1 VSAFLIQNCDR
12 KSFVG
17 FSLRNQL
24 SLFLE
29 ENMARPLFLII
40 CLAVILG
47 GCTPGAGK
55 PEEFQAW
62 PVPIEVRI
70 ARGAF
75 SREPEAGE
83 IRLEGLAGEVLSTQ
97 VAVKSNRD
105 IKGLSGSVSDFAAP
119 GGAVIPSSCARVR
132 YGAFLKVDETMM
144 LTADPLLEERAVDV
158 PANLAQPVW
167 LTLKVPRDQ
176 EPGIYHGK
184 FEVTAASGIG
194 KKFDLSV
201 EVLPAV
207 LPEPWDWTY
216 YLNIW
221 QDPSGVARAYNVE
234 VWSEEH
240 WRILERYAENF
251 AAHGMKSI
259 MTSIV
264 YDPWKSQSGYPFDT
278 MVEWK
283 YPGEFKAGGAGLFQ
297 WDFTVFDRYV
307 ELMMKAGVRE
317 KIDCYALVMGPGST
331 REAHI
336 RYLDTLAGEYRTA
349 ELTVGEPLW
358 REAWTAFLPV
368 FRKHLKEKGWFD
380 KALLGFDE
388 KPEQVMKII
397 FDFIISTAP
406 DFKLAAS
413 GGYPGD
419 ERKWGDEIV
428 FHYDEMA
435 DPVRWAE
442 IEPVVRRMH
451 RDRKKYVS
459 WYTACMPYFPNVYLY
474 SPLRECRLL
483 AWLSWKY
490 GFDGYTRWAVNAYPE
505 NVWDQPRY
513 KWHSGDN
520 YFTYPG
526 SGGPLDGMRWE
537 LVRQGI
543 QDYEALRIA
552 WELCEKAGR
561 GDLLQKLRR
570 AVATGSIVDSCRWI
584 PLVEEARK
592 IVNEVIRELGR

>member
-1 VSAFLIQNCDR
+1 
-12 KSFVG
+12 
-17 FSLRNQL
+17 
-24 SLFLE
+24 
-29 ENMARPLFLII
+29 MARLLFFTL
-40 CLAVILG
+40 CLAVVFSGCSSEG
-47 GCTPGAGK
+47 GNPQVFDT
-55 PEEFQAW
+55 W

-70 ARGAF
+70 AQGAF
-75 SREPEAGE
+75 TRQPEIKNIG
-83 IRLEGLAGEVLSTQ
+83 LEGLAGEVLSAQ

-105 IKGLSGSVSDFAAP
+105 IKGLKGSVSDLAGP
-119 GGAVIPSSCARVR
+119 GGAVIPANCAQVR
-132 YGAFLKVDETMM
+132 YGAFLLVDETMM
-144 LTADPLLEERAVDV
+144 LTADPLLEDEAVDV
-158 PANLAQPVW
+158 AANLVQPVW
-167 LTLKVPRDQ
+167 LTLKLPR
-176 EPGIYHGK
+176 ELVPGIYKGK
-184 FEVTAASGIG
+184 FEVEAASGG
-194 KKFDLSV
+194 RAEFDLSV
-201 EVLPAV
+201 EILPAV
-207 LPEPWDWTY
+207 LPQPWDWIY

-221 QDPSGVARAYNVE
+221 QDPSGVARAYKVG

-251 AAHGMKSI
+251 AAHGMKAI

-283 YPGEFKAGGAGLFQ
+283 YPGEFVKGGASRFE

-307 ELMMKAGVRE
+307 ELMIAAGVRE

-331 REAHI
+331 LDAHI
-336 RYLDTLAGEYRTA
+336 RYLDTTAGEYRTA
-349 ELTVGEPLW
+349 ELTVGEPMW
-358 REAWTAFLPV
+358 QEAWTAFLPV
-368 FRKHLKEKGWFD
+368 FRKHLKDKGWFE

-388 KPEQVMKII
+388 KPEKVMKII
-397 FDFIISTAP
+397 FDFIINTAP

-451 RDRKKYVS
+451 QDEKKYVS
-459 WYTACMPYFPNVYLY
+459 WYTACMPYFPNIYLY

-505 NVWDQPRY
+505 DVWDQPRY

-526 SGGPLDGMRWE
+526 KGGPLDGMRWE
-537 LVRQGI
+537 LIRQGI

-552 WELCEKAGR
+552 WEMCEKAGR
-561 GDLLQKLRR
+561 RDLTEKLRR

-584 PLVEEARK
+584 PLVEEARA